1 MSTAFTKEQMA
12 QAVAQLRQ
20 DIAEAAR
27 ASGRSAEDI
36 TLCAVCKTR
45 TSETV
50 RLSAQLDVD
59 IFGEN
64 HMQELVAHAQDGAY
78 LGKDAHFIGHL
89 QTNKVKKVVGNAAMI
104 QSVDSLRLLEAINT
118 EARRQQITQD
128 ILFEVNIGLEQSKS
142 GITPDGLW
150 ALAEQAAAL
159 DSIRVRGL
167 MAIPPAGA
175 EDAQTRRYFEQ
186 MRELYTKLQV
196 CDYPNYSVDTLSMGM
211 SGSYLAAI
219 EEGSTLVRVG
229 TAIYGAREYKNI

>member
-1 MSTAFTKEQMA
+1 MAVFTQEQMA
-12 QAVAQLRQ
+12 QAIADIRGKIAQAAKVSLRQ
-20 DIAEAAR
+20 PR
-27 ASGRSAEDI
+27 DI

-89 QTNKVKKVVGNAAMI
+89 QTNKVKKVVGTARMI
-104 QSVDSLRLLEAINT
+104 QSVDSLRLLEAINS
-118 EARRQQITQD
+118 EARKQQITQD
-128 ILFEVNIGLEQSKS
+128 ILFEINIGLEESKS
-142 GITPDGLW
+142 GISPSALLE
-150 ALAEQAAAL
+150 LAEQAAAM
-159 DSIRVRGL
+159 DGIRVRGL

-175 EDAQTRRYFEQ
+175 EDSETRRYFEQ
-186 MRELYTKLQV
+186 MRKLFEKLQSY
-196 CDYPNYSVDTLSMGM
+196 DYSNHSVDTLSMGM

-219 EEGSTLVRVG
+219 EEGATLVRVG
-229 TAIYGAREYKNI
+229 TAIYGAREYRNI